1 MTTYAT
7 YTNGGSIPNRG
18 GANAAGVPAV
28 TVITNVFDAAERNV
42 TAADV
47 VQLLTIP
54 ARTMVHGVQY
64 QVLTGE
70 AAQTMSL
77 GHGGAATQ
85 YASAVDVATTGN
97 TACSAGT
104 TEIYYSAADTID
116 ITVPSLKA
124 YTTLKV
130 RVSAI
135 CTMFG

>member
-1 MTTYAT
+1 MATYST
-7 YTNGGSIPNRG
+7 YTNGGSILNRG

-42 TAADV
+42 IAADV

-135 CTMFG
+135 CTLFG

>member
-1 MTTYAT
+1 MATYST
-7 YTNGGSIPNRG
+7 YTNGGSILNRG

-47 VQLLTIP
+47 VQLLSIP

-77 GHGGAATQ
+77 GHGGAPTQ

-116 ITVPSLKA
+116 ITVPSGKA

-135 CTMFG
+135 CTLFG